1 MKEMI
6 DVIIPTYKPGA
17 ELWALIDI
25 LKRQTVEVHRI
36 ILMNTEQSYYDALI
50 SEDKGM
56 SEDGILEVHH
66 IAKSDFDHGKTRNEG
81 VKYSGAD
88 IVVLMTQD
96 AMPADEKFIE
106 KLTLPLSDKKIAA
119 CYARQLAG
127 EGSTI
132 VEQVTREF
140 NYPDSD
146 LIKDVEDTERLG
158 IKTYFCSN
166 VSCAYNRE
174 IFDSLG
180 GFINHTIFNEDM
192 IYAAKAIKNGYKI
205 AYASEAK
212 VFHSHNYSAAEQ
224 FHRNV
229 DIGISQAE
237 HPEVFEGISSES
249 EGMKMVKT
257 TIRRLCKE
265 GQIHRVI
272 PYVYM
277 TGCKYIGYKIGKN
290 YRKMPMGFIR
300 KCSMNPH
307 YFG

>member
-1 MKEMI
+1 MI
-6 DVIIPTYKPGA
+6 DVIIPTYKPGP

-25 LKRQTVEVHRI
+25 LTRQTVSVDHI
-36 ILMNTEQSYYDALI
+36 ILMNTGKEYYDALLK
-50 SEDKGM
+50 SDKGL
-56 SEDGILEVHH
+56 SECDRLEIHH
-66 IAKSDFDHGKTRNEG
+66 LEKSEFDHGKTRNTGIAFSKAET
-81 VKYSGAD
+81 V
-88 IVVLMTQD
+88 ILMTQD
-96 AMPADEKFIE
+96 AMPADEYFVE
-106 KLTLPLSDKKIAA
+106 RLTAPLSDTKVAA

-127 EGSTI
+127 ENSTI

-140 NYPDSD
+140 NYPGEDM
-146 LIKDVEDTERLG
+146 IKGAEDTGRLG

-174 IFDSLG
+174 IFDRLG
-180 GFINHTIFNEDM
+180 GFIDHTIFNEDM
-192 IYAAKAIKNGYKI
+192 IYAAKAVKSGYKI
-205 AYASEAK
+205 AYASQAK

-249 EGMKMVKT
+249 EGKKMVKA
-257 TIRRLCKE
+257 TIKRLRAE
-265 GQIHRVI
+265 GQGGKIV

-290 YRKMPMGFIR
+290 YRRLPIGFIK
-300 KCSMNPH
+300 KCSMNPE
-307 YFG
+307 YFK

>member
-1 MKEMI
+1 MI

-25 LKRQTVEVHRI
+25 LKRQTVKVNRI
-36 ILMNTEQSYYDALI
+36 ILMNTEEAYYKRLLEEKTELNDC
-50 SEDKGM
+50 EG
-56 SEDGILEVHH
+56 LEVHH
-66 IAKSDFDHGKTRNEG
+66 IVKSDFDHGKTRNEG
-81 VKYSGAD
+81 VAYSQAD
-88 IVVLMTQD
+88 IFVLMTQD
-96 AMPADEKFIE
+96 AMPSDEFFIE
-106 KLTLPLSDKKIAA
+106 KLTEPLTEDGIAA

-140 NYPDSD
+140 NYPDTD
-146 LIKDVEDTERLG
+146 LIKSEADTEKLG

-166 VSCAYNRE
+166 VSCAYKRD
-174 IFDSLG
+174 IFDKLG

-192 IYAAKAIKNGYKI
+192 IYAAKAIKSGYRI
-205 AYASEAK
+205 AYASQAR
-212 VFHSHNYSAAEQ
+212 VYHSHNYSAAEQ

-249 EGMKMVKT
+249 EGKKMVKI
-257 TIRRLCKE
+257 TIKRLKEE
-265 GQIHRVI
+265 GQGKRII

-290 YRKMPMGFIR
+290 YRKLPMGFVK
-300 KCSMNPH
+300 KCSMNPE
-307 YFG
+307 YFR